1 MNRAAAGLLFL
12 WFAFALVA
20 AQETNVPPAT
30 DPLLQQRRLA
40 TVLRQATKY
49 YEAGEYQAALD
60 RLDAW
65 SGASGQDLGVLNLR
79 GAIFTKLQRYEEAG
93 ALFSAILTTD
103 PNFFPAAFN
112 LGHIKFVSG
121 DHAGALQIF
130 QNLVRQDP
138 GNALASFRTL
148 LCLQALGRDDE
159 AGEIADRL
167 SPVGSTP
174 AWYYAQAMIARK
186 AGDEATAQKH
196 LSAALSI
203 YQDAGCKFFDETI
216 ETVKF

>member
-12 WFAFALVA
+12 FLAVEPVVA
-20 AQETNVPPAT
+20 QKNTVPPT
-30 DPLLQQRRLA
+30 NDPLLLQRRMA
-40 TVLRQATKY
+40 MVLRQATKY
-49 YEAGEYQAALD
+49 FEAGEYQAALD
-60 RLDAW
+60 RL
-65 SGASGQDLGVLNLR
+65 GALQGEPGQDLGVLNLR
-79 GAIFTKLQRYEEAG
+79 GAILTKLQRYDEARE
-93 ALFSAILTTD
+93 LFSAILTTD

-186 AGDEATAQKH
+186 AGDEAAARKH
-196 LSAALSI
+196 LGVARSI

>member
-12 WFAFALVA
+12 WFAVAPVA
-20 AQETNVPPAT
+20 AQETNVPPT
-30 DPLLQQRRLA
+30 NDPLLPQRRMA

-49 YEAGEYQAALD
+49 FEAGDYQAAVDSLGD
-60 RLDAW
+60 LQ
-65 SGASGQDLGVLNLR
+65 GEPGQDPSVLNLR
-79 GAIFTKLQRYEEAG
+79 GAILTKLKRYDEARE
-93 ALFSAILTTD
+93 LFSAILTTD

-130 QNLVRQDP
+130 QNLARQDP
-138 GNALASFRTL
+138 GNALASFRAL
-148 LCLQALGRDDE
+148 LCLQVLGRDEE

-167 SPVGSTP
+167 SPVGSTH
-174 AWYYAQAMIARK
+174 AWYYAQAVIARK
-186 AGDEATAQKH
+186 AGDEAAARKH
-196 LSAALSI
+196 LSVARSI
-203 YQDAGCKFFDETI
+203 YQDAGCKLFDETI